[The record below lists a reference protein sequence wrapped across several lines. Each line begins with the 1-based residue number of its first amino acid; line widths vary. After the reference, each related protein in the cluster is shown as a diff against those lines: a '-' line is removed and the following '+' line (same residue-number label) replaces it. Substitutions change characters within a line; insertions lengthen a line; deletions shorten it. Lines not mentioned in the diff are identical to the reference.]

1 MTSMVGPVGGGVG
14 GSGSGYHQVLKTT
27 SMAGPWGA
35 LPMGPAV
42 STTEVEVDID
52 GGPARRRCRWVRQWP
67 PPSLKTT
74 SIAGPHG
81 GTVSGSDN
89 GCHRVLK
96 TTSMVWTLG
105 ALPAGPTASTTE
117 VEDDI
122 NGGPPWGALSLGL
135 AASTAEF
142 EDDVDGGPLGGT
154 TGGSG
159 SVHH

>member
-1 MTSMVGPVGGGVG
+1 
-14 GSGSGYHQVLKTT
+14 
-27 SMAGPWGA
+27 
-35 LPMGPAV
+35 MGPAV

-74 SIAGPHG
+74 SIAGPQG

-122 NGGPPWGALSLGL
+122 NGGAPGGA
-135 AASTAEF
+135 
-142 EDDVDGGPLGGT
+142 VI
-154 TGGSG
+154 GSG
-159 SVHH
+159 SIHRRV